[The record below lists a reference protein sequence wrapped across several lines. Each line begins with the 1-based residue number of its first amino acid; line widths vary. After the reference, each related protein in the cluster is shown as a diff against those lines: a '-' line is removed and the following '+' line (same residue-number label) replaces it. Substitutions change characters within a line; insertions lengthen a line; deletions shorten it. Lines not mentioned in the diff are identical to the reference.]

1 MAGDIRNG
9 LGHERLE
16 VYRPAIGWDIDSD
29 TDLEMGE
36 SPKQEEN
43 ETMKTATVTPAGC
56 SI

>member
-1 MAGDIRNG
+1 MA

-16 VYRPAIGWDIDSD
+16 VYRLAIGWDIDSD